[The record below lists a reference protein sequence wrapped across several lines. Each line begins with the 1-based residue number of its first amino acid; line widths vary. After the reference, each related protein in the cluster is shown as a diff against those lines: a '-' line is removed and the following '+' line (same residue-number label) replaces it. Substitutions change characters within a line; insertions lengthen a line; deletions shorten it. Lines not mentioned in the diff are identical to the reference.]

1 MVTCPIGIG
10 LVMNVDEQFE
20 IDYNIG
26 ECGGG
31 KMVDHNI
38 NNKITKNFPPNNQGK

>member
-10 LVMNVDEQFE
+10 VVMNVDEQYE

-31 KMVDHNI
+31 KWW
-38 NNKITKNFPPNNQGK
+38 ITT